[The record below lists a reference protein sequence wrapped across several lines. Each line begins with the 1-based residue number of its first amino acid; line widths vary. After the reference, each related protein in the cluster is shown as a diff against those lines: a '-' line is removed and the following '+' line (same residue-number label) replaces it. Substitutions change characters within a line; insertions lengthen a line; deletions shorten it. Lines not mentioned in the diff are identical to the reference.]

1 MSVWPLLLFNEFGL
15 KETDVLQLILKGTS
29 LEEHSLI
36 YIIFNSNN
44 ITVNCVDGVFN
55 SLKFAKK

>member
-36 YIIFNSNN
+36 LYSTPIK
-44 ITVNCVDGVFN
+44 TVNCVDGV
-55 SLKFAKK
+55 